1 MNLSGLTRLLAD
13 LPAYRRFLDE
23 ARTGQPDRAPL
34 GVFGAARAFLVA
46 GLAWDLQRPVLYLV
60 ARSEHARQAYDEL
73 RLWLPGD
80 ASATPSA
87 ASGQALSMAGTPMHY
102 FADPDPL
109 PYERVAWSRETR
121 QARLGALTALS
132 QRRAEG
138 GEPLLVVASART
150 LMQKT
155 LPPREL
161 RLALKTLRTGQ
172 MIDLH
177 EQLTRWLG
185 LGYRS
190 DAVVEE
196 VGQLSRRG
204 GIVDIWP
211 PNLPWPVRI
220 ELFGDEID
228 SLRLFD
234 PTTQRTLPDSRGLR
248 EVLVGPASEAM
259 PRYGAA
265 AQDRLDALDKSTL
278 HPPARFELDEQ
289 RRQLLEGAGFRGQ
302 EWYIPYLYSQPASLL
317 DYLPG
322 DALVVVD
329 DGADVMVLGMELEA
343 QASQTQRDLIT
354 GGDLPANP
362 LPPHFTWPE
371 IKEALLARGPLLLG
385 YGDLEGR
392 TAPASSA
399 LARHFTP
406 GPRFGGQVKQI
417 VAEVEK
423 QHAQGQRV
431 VMVTRQ
437 AQRLGDIFMEE
448 TARPL
453 SVEDSVVDPPAPR
466 ALHLVKGVLNE
477 GWVLRGLEAR
487 NDYSSEK
494 SHFSAPDT
502 ALLLYS
508 DAELFGWSKPSQ
520 RRVQRP
526 RAMAPEAF
534 FADVSPGDYVV
545 HMEHG
550 IGQFAGLVTLDQD
563 GGSKREYLQID
574 YAMGDRLFVPVHQ
587 ADRLSRYVG
596 AGEHIAPILHRLG
609 SADWDRVKKQT
620 KKAVDDIAGDLLQ
633 LYAAREAAEGHAF
646 APDGAWQ
653 VDLEAAFPYEETTDQ
668 LVVIEAVKHDMES
681 SRPMDRLICG
691 DVGYGKTEVALRA
704 AFKAVM
710 DGKQVAIL
718 APTTVLVQ
726 QHHQTFSRRLAAFP
740 VTVEMLS
747 RFRTPAQQ
755 AHVIDGLAA
764 GKVDIVIGTHRLL
777 SRDVSFKDLGL
788 LIVDEE
794 QRFGVTHKERIKQ
807 MRHTVDVLTLTAT
820 PIPRTLHM
828 SMAGVRDLSTIETP
842 PEERLPIQTTISEY
856 DETLI
861 RQAIL
866 REIDRGGQVFF
877 VHNRVQGITQIAR
890 RLEKLVPEATY
901 GIGHGQMP
909 ERELERVMLAFSEGE
924 FNVLVCTTIIESGLD
939 IPNANTIIINRAD
952 KFGLA
957 QLYQLR
963 GRVGRAA
970 VRAYAYLLYDRHQA
984 LTTVARERL
993 TALQEASELG
1003 AGFRIAMRDL
1013 EIRGAG
1019 ELLGRQQHGHI
1030 AAVGF
1035 DLYCRLL
1042 AKSVEEMRRG
1052 VAGGKLQVA
1061 GERLQVVA
1069 QHPGERSSE
1078 RAGSRLRQEEDDDAE
1093 GASGIQR
1100 SAFGVQRSETVSY
1113 EDPLAPAV
1121 TLDLPLRALIPEEYV
1136 AERALRLRLYRRIAG
1151 VTDTAA
1157 IDALAEELVDRFGPM
1172 PQEVQNLLYQ
1182 VRIKLLALA
1191 AGVSSIGRDSDQ
1203 LVLRSDDLETVDRT
1217 RLQARIGDVA
1227 RVARRAVWLPI
1238 TDAWPEALER
1248 TLRAMRAAHM

>member
-1 MNLSGLTRLLAD
+1 LNLSGLTQLLAD
-13 LPAYRRFLDE
+13 LPAYRQLLEETR
-23 ARTGQPDRAPL
+23 AGQLDRAPL
-34 GVFGAARAFLVA
+34 ALHGAARAFVVA
-46 GLAWDLQRPVLYLV
+46 GMIPALARPTLYLV
-60 ARSEHARQAYDEL
+60 ARSEHARQAMEEL
-73 RLWLPGD
+73 RVWLAPTGGA
-80 ASATPSA
+80 ASA
-87 ASGQALSMAGTPMHY
+87 ALSMTGTGAVPLHY
-102 FADPDPL
+102 LADPDAL

-121 QARLGALTALS
+121 QARLGSLTALA
-132 QRRAEG
+132 QRSAAG
-138 GEPLLVVASART
+138 SGPLLLVASARS

-155 LPPREL
+155 TPPREL

-172 MIDLH
+172 MIDLA
-177 EQLTRWLG
+177 ETLTRWLG

-211 PNLPWPVRI
+211 PNLAWPVRI

-228 SLRLFD
+228 SLRHFD
-234 PTTQRTLPDSRGLR
+234 PTTQRTLPEARSLA
-248 EVLVGPASEAM
+248 EVLIGPASEAM
-259 PRYGAA
+259 PRYGAGS
-265 AQDRLDALDKSTL
+265 QERLDGLDRSTL
-278 HPPARFELDEQ
+278 HPPARHELDEQ
-289 RRQLLEGAGFRGQ
+289 RRQLLEGTGFRGQ

-317 DYLPG
+317 DYLPP

-329 DGADVMVLGMELEA
+329 DGAELTMLATELEA
-343 QASQTQRDLIT
+343 QASQTQRDLT
-354 GGDLPANP
+354 LGGDLPANP
-362 LPPHFTWPE
+362 LPPHFTWAE
-371 IKEALLARGPLLLG
+371 IKERLLARGPLLLG

-392 TAPASSA
+392 IAPAGSP
-399 LARHFTP
+399 LARHFAP

-423 QHAQGQRV
+423 QHQQGQRV
-431 VMVTRQ
+431 AMVTRQ
-437 AQRLGDIFMEE
+437 ATRLGDLFQEE
-448 TARPL
+448 VGRPL
-453 SVEDSVVDPPAPR
+453 VVEEGLLAAPEPR
-466 ALHLVKGVLNE
+466 AVHLVKGVLNE
-477 GWVLRGLEAR
+477 GWILRGLE
-487 NDYSSEK
+487 SSRPVE
-494 SHFSAPDT
+494 SRT
-502 ALLLYS
+502 ASPSEDWQSSRPSSLLLYS

-550 IGQFAGLVTLDQD
+550 IGQFVGLVTLDQET
-563 GGSKREYLQID
+563 GGGREYLQID
-574 YAMGDRLFVPVHQ
+574 YAMGDRLYVPVHQ

-596 AGEHIAPILHRLG
+596 AGEHAAPILHRLG
-609 SADWDRVKKQT
+609 AADWERVKKQT

-633 LYAAREAAEGHAF
+633 LYAAREAAEGHAYS
-646 APDGAWQ
+646 ADGAWQ
-653 VDLEAAFPYEETTDQ
+653 LEMEAAFPYEETHDQ
-668 LVVIEAVKHDMES
+668 LVAIEAVKHDMES

-691 DVGYGKTEVALRA
+691 DVGYGKTEVALRS

-710 DGKQVAIL
+710 DGKQVAVL
-718 APTTVLVQ
+718 TPTTVLAQ
-726 QHHQTFSRRLAAFP
+726 QHFQTFSRRLAAFP
-740 VTVEMLS
+740 VSVEMLS

-755 AHVIDGLAA
+755 AQVIDGLNKGA
-764 GKVDIVIGTHRLL
+764 VDIVIGTHRLL
-777 SRDVSFKDLGL
+777 SKDVGFKELGM

-807 MRHTVDVLTLTAT
+807 MRQTVDVLTLTAT

-828 SMAGVRDLSTIETP
+828 SMTGVRDLSTIETP
-842 PEERLPIQTTISEY
+842 PEERLPIQTTIGEY

-877 VHNRVQGITQIAR
+877 VHNRVQGISRIAR
-890 RLEKLVPEATY
+890 RLERLIPEATY

-909 ERELERVMLAFSEGE
+909 ERELERVMLAFAEGQ

-1019 ELLGRQQHGHI
+1019 ELLGRKQSGHI

-1042 AKSVEEMRRG
+1042 AQSVEEMKK
-1052 VAGGKLQVA
+1052 GGKRGLGVLREDWGLGGGDWGLGDGESDREA
-1061 GERLQVVA
+1061 GAAVG
-1069 QHPGERSSE
+1069 P
-1078 RAGSRLRQEEDDDAE
+1078 
-1093 GASGIQR
+1093 QR
-1100 SAFGVQRSETVSY
+1100 SAVSGQRSDSVGY
-1113 EDPLAPAV
+1113 DDPLAPAV

-1151 VTDTAA
+1151 VVDTAA
-1157 IDALAEELVDRFGPM
+1157 IEALAEELVDRFGPLPM
-1172 PQEVQNLLYQ
+1172 EVQNLLYQ
-1182 VRIKLLALA
+1182 VRIKVLALA

-1203 LVLRSDDLETVDRT
+1203 LVLRSDDLEQVDRQ
-1217 RLQARIGDVA
+1217 RLQARLGADA
-1227 RVARRAVWLPI
+1227 RVARRAVWLPLAAGW
-1238 TDAWPEALER
+1238 TEALER
-1248 TLRAMRAAHM
+1248 TLRAMHAAHL

>member
-1 MNLSGLTRLLAD
+1 MNLSGLTHLLAD
-13 LPAYRRFLDE
+13 LPAYRRFLDDV
-23 ARTGQPDRAPL
+23 RSGQPDRAPL
-34 GVFGAARAFLVA
+34 ALYGAARAFVVA
-46 GLAWDLQRPVLYLV
+46 DLIAALNRPALYVV
-60 ARSEHARQAYDEL
+60 ARSEHARQVYDEL
-73 RLWLPGD
+73 QVWLPP
-80 ASATPSA
+80 A
-87 ASGQALSMAGTPMHY
+87 GQTGALPLFL
-102 FADPDPL
+102 FADPDSL

-121 QARLGALTALS
+121 QARLGVLTALM
-132 QRRAEG
+132 QRSATG
-138 GEPLLVVASART
+138 GGAPLVVASARS

-177 EQLTRWLG
+177 DTLTRWLG

-228 SLRLFD
+228 SLRHFD
-234 PTTQRTLPDSRGLR
+234 PATQRTLPEARNLA

-265 AQDRLDALDKSTL
+265 AQERLDALDKAPL
-278 HPPARFELDEQ
+278 HPPARHELDEQ
-289 RRQLLEGAGFRGQ
+289 RRQLLEGTGFRGQ

-317 DYLPG
+317 DYLPS
-322 DALVVVD
+322 DALVLVD
-329 DGADVMVLGMELEA
+329 DGADLMVLATELEA
-343 QASQTQRDLIT
+343 QAGQTQRDLVT

-362 LPPHFTWPE
+362 LPPHFTWQQL
-371 IKEALLARGPLLLG
+371 KEPLLARSPLLLG

-392 TAPASSA
+392 NAPAGSP
-399 LARHFTP
+399 LARHFVP

-417 VAEVEK
+417 VVEIEK
-423 QHAQGQRV
+423 QQQQGQRV

-437 AQRLGDIFMEE
+437 AQRLGDIFQEE
-448 TARPL
+448 AGRPL
-453 SVEDSVVDPPAPR
+453 AVEAGIPAAPAPH
-466 ALHLVKGVLNE
+466 AVHLVKGVLNE
-477 GWVLRGLEAR
+477 GWVLRGLER
-487 NDYSSEK
+487 RTEGPSSSEDRQ
-494 SHFSAPDT
+494 SF
-502 ALLLYS
+502 LVLYS
-508 DAELFGWSKPSQ
+508 DAELFGWTKPSQ

-550 IGQFAGLVTLDQD
+550 IGQFNGLVTLDGEA
-563 GGSKREYLQID
+563 GGGREYLQID

-596 AGEHIAPILHRLG
+596 AGEQMAPILHRLG
-609 SADWDRVKKQT
+609 TADWERVKKQT
-620 KKAVDDIAGDLLQ
+620 QKAVDDIAGDLLQ

-646 APDGAWQ
+646 SADGAWQ
-653 VDLEAAFPYEETTDQ
+653 MEMEAAFPYEETPDQ
-668 LVVIEAVKHDMES
+668 LVVIDAVKHDMES

-691 DVGYGKTEVALRA
+691 DVGYGKTEVALRS

-710 DGKQVAIL
+710 DGKQVAVL
-718 APTTVLVQ
+718 APTTVLAQ
-726 QHHQTFSRRLAAFP
+726 QHFQTFSRRLAAFP
-740 VTVEMLS
+740 VSVEMLS

-755 AHVIDGLAA
+755 SHVIDGLNKGA
-764 GKVDIVIGTHRLL
+764 VDIVIGTHRLL
-777 SRDVSFKDLGL
+777 SKDVSFKDLGL
-788 LIVDEE
+788 LVVDEE

-807 MRHTVDVLTLTAT
+807 MRQTVDVLTLTAT

-828 SMAGVRDLSTIETP
+828 SMTGVRDLSTIETP
-842 PEERLPIQTTISEY
+842 PEERLPIQTTIGEF

-877 VHNRVQGITQIAR
+877 VHNRVRGITQIAR
-890 RLEKLVPEATY
+890 RLEKLAPEATF
-901 GIGHGQMP
+901 GIAHGQMP
-909 ERELERVMLAFSEGE
+909 ERELERMMLAFAEGQ

-970 VRAYAYLLYDRHQA
+970 VRAYAYLLYERNQA
-984 LTTVARERL
+984 LTPIARERL

-1019 ELLGRQQHGHI
+1019 ELLGRKQSGHI

-1042 AKSVEEMRRG
+1042 AKSVEEMKKE
-1052 VAGGKLQVA
+1052 GGRNGKSGKEGTL
-1061 GERLQVVA
+1061 GEREAGIDA
-1069 QHPGERSSE
+1069 QESGGDDEDASAVHRSSFI
-1078 RAGSRLRQEEDDDAE
+1078 AH
-1093 GASGIQR
+1093 R
-1100 SAFGVQRSETVSY
+1100 SDSVSY

-1121 TLDLPLRALIPEEYV
+1121 TLDLPMRAMIPEEYV
-1136 AERALRLRLYRRIAG
+1136 AQQALRLRLYRRIAG

-1157 IDALAEELVDRFGPM
+1157 VDALAEELVDRFGPL
-1172 PQEVQNLLYQ
+1172 PEEVQNLLYQ
-1182 VRIKLLALA
+1182 VRIKVLALA
-1191 AGVSSIGRDSDQ
+1191 AGVTAIGRDSGQ
-1203 LVLRSDDLETVDRT
+1203 LVLKSDDLEHVDRQ
-1217 RLQARIGDVA
+1217 RLQARIGDAA

-1238 TDAWPEALER
+1238 ADGWPEALER
-1248 TLRAMRAAHM
+1248 TLRAMRAAHL

>member
-1 MNLSGLTRLLAD
+1 VNLSGLTHLLAD
-13 LPAYRRFLDE
+13 LPAYRRLLDE
-23 ARTGQPDRAPL
+23 ARAGQPDRAPL
-34 GVFGAARAFLVA
+34 ALYGAARAFVVA
-46 GLAWDLQRPVLYLV
+46 GLTQALARPVLYIV
-60 ARSEHARQAYDEL
+60 ARSEHARQAYGEL
-73 RLWLPGD
+73 QLWLPPHD
-80 ASATPSA
+80 RTTIP
-87 ASGQALSMAGTPMHY
+87 LHY

-121 QARLGALTALS
+121 QARLGALTGLV
-132 QRRAEG
+132 QRNAG
-138 GEPLLVVASART
+138 GGPLLVVASARA
-150 LMQKT
+150 LLQKT

-172 MIDLH
+172 LIDLH

-211 PNLPWPVRI
+211 PNRAWPVRI

-234 PTTQRTLPDSRGLR
+234 PTTQRTLPDARSVH

-265 AQDRLDALDKSTL
+265 AQERLEALDKSTL
-278 HPPARFELDEQ
+278 HPPARHELDEQ
-289 RRQLLEGAGFRGQ
+289 RRQLMEGTGFRGQ

-317 DYLPG
+317 DYLPA
-322 DALVVVD
+322 DAMVIVD
-329 DGADVMVLGMELEA
+329 DGADLMVLGTELEA
-343 QASQTQRDLIT
+343 QAGQTQRDLIT

-362 LPPHFTWPE
+362 LPPHFSWQQLQEP
-371 IKEALLARGPLLLG
+371 LHGRGPLLLG

-392 TAPASSA
+392 TAPAGSP
-399 LARHFTP
+399 LARHFMP

-423 QHAQGQRV
+423 QHEQGQRV

-437 AQRLGDIFMEE
+437 APRLADLFQEE
-448 TARPL
+448 AGRPL
-453 SVEDSVVDPPAPR
+453 TVQDGVVAVPAPR
-466 ALHLVKGVLNE
+466 AVQLVKGVLNE
-477 GWVLRGLEAR
+477 GWVLRGLEGRTASPSDDWQS
-487 NDYSSEK
+487 NG
-494 SHFSAPDT
+494 DT
-502 ALLLYS
+502 SLLLYS

-550 IGQFAGLVTLDQD
+550 IGQFAGLVTLEQE
-563 GGSKREYLQID
+563 GGGGREYLRID

-596 AGEHIAPILHRLG
+596 AGEHVAPILHRLG
-609 SADWDRVKKQT
+609 TADWERVKKQT
-620 KKAVDDIAGDLLQ
+620 QKAVDDIAGDLLE
-633 LYAAREAAEGHAF
+633 LYAAREAAQGHAF
-646 APDGAWQ
+646 SPDGVWQ
-653 VDLEAAFPYEETTDQ
+653 VELEAAFPYEETSDQ
-668 LVVIEAVKHDMES
+668 LVAIEAVKYDMES
-681 SRPMDRLICG
+681 GRPMDRLICG
-691 DVGYGKTEVALRA
+691 DVGYGKTEVALRS

-710 DGKQVAIL
+710 DGKQVAVL
-718 APTTVLVQ
+718 VPTTVLAQ
-726 QHHQTFSRRLAAFP
+726 QHYQTFSRRLAAFP
-740 VTVEMLS
+740 VSVEMLS

-755 AHVIDGLAA
+755 NHVIQGLTN
-764 GKVDIVIGTHRLL
+764 GSVDVVIGTHRLL
-777 SRDVSFKDLGL
+777 SKDVLFKDLGL

-807 MRHTVDVLTLTAT
+807 MRQTVDVLTLTAT

-828 SMAGVRDLSTIETP
+828 SMTGVRDLSTIETP
-842 PEERLPIQTTISEY
+842 PEERLPIQTTIGEY

-877 VHNRVQGITQIAR
+877 VHNRVRGITQIAN
-890 RLEKLVPEATY
+890 RLQKLVPEATY

-909 ERELERVMLAFSEGE
+909 ERELERVMLSFAEGE

-963 GRVGRAA
+963 GRVGRGA
-970 VRAYAYLLYDRHQA
+970 VRAYAYLLYERNQT
-984 LTTVARERL
+984 LTPISRERL
-993 TALQEASELG
+993 LALQEASELG

-1019 ELLGRQQHGHI
+1019 ELLGRKQHGHI

-1042 AKSVEEMRRG
+1042 AKSVEELKKEG
-1052 VAGGKLQVA
+1052 AGEKLQVA
-1061 GERLQVVA
+1061 GGNGQV
-1069 QHPGERSSE
+1069 R
-1078 RAGSRLRQEEDDDAE
+1078 DDADGE
-1093 GASGIQR
+1093 TS
-1100 SAFGVQRSETVSY
+1100 GVQRSSFSVHRSEPVRY
-1113 EDPLAPAV
+1113 DDPLAPAV

-1136 AERALRLRLYRRIAG
+1136 AQQALRLRLYRRIAG

-1157 IDALAEELVDRFGPM
+1157 IDALAEELVDRFGPL
-1172 PQEVQNLLYQ
+1172 PVEVQNLLYQ
-1182 VRIKLLALA
+1182 VRIKVLALA
-1191 AGVSSIGRDSDQ
+1191 AGVTSIGRDSEQ
-1203 LVLRSDDLETVDRT
+1203 LVLRSDDLEAVDRQ
-1217 RLQARIGDVA
+1217 RLQARIGDAA
-1227 RVARRAVWLPI
+1227 RVARRAVWIPI
-1238 TDAWPEALER
+1238 SDAWPEALER

>member
-1 MNLSGLTRLLAD
+1 MNLSGLTHLLAD
-13 LPAYRRFLDE
+13 LPAYRRLLDDVW
-23 ARTGQPDRAPL
+23 TGQPDRAPL
-34 GVFGAARAFLVA
+34 TLYGPARAFIVASLVQA
-46 GLAWDLQRPVLYLV
+46 LERPVLYVV
-60 ARSEHARQAYDEL
+60 ARSEHARQAHDEL
-73 RLWLPGD
+73 QIWLP
-80 ASATPSA
+80 P
-87 ASGQALSMAGTPMHY
+87 AGKDGRSLPLYH
-102 FADPDPL
+102 FADPDAL

-121 QARLGALTALS
+121 QARLGALTALA
-132 QRRAEG
+132 QRSTASG
-138 GEPLLVVASART
+138 GPLLVVTSARS

-155 LPPREL
+155 LPAREL
-161 RLALKTLRTGQ
+161 RLALKTLRVGQ

-177 EQLTRWLG
+177 ETLSRWLG

-211 PNLPWPVRI
+211 PNLAWPVRI

-228 SLRLFD
+228 SLRHFD
-234 PTTQRTLPDSRGLR
+234 PATQRTLPEARSLA

-259 PRYGAA
+259 PRYGAS
-265 AQDRLDALDKSTL
+265 AQERLDALDKAPL
-278 HPPARFELDEQ
+278 HPPARHELDEQ
-289 RRQLLEGAGFRGQ
+289 RRQLLEGTGFRGQ
-302 EWYIPYLYSQPASLL
+302 EWYIPYLYTQPASLL
-317 DYLPG
+317 DYLPSET
-322 DALVVVD
+322 LVLVD
-329 DGADVMVLGMELEA
+329 DGADLMILATELEA
-343 QASQTQRDLIT
+343 QAAQTQRDLIT

-362 LPPHFTWPE
+362 LPPHFVWQQL
-371 IKEALLARGPLLLG
+371 KEPLLARGPLLLG

-392 TAPASSA
+392 IAPVSSP
-399 LARHFTP
+399 LARHFAP

-423 QHAQGQRV
+423 QHQQGQHV

-437 AQRLGDIFMEE
+437 APRLGDLFQEE
-448 TARPL
+448 AGRPL
-453 SVEDSVVDPPAPR
+453 AVEDGIVDALPPR
-466 ALHLVKGVLNE
+466 AVRLIKGVLNE
-477 GWVLRGLEAR
+477 GWVLRGLETR
-487 NDYSSEK
+487 DGFSSER
-494 SHFSAPDT
+494 SHLSAPDT

-508 DAELFGWSKPSQ
+508 DAELFGWTKPSQ

-550 IGQFAGLVTLDQD
+550 IGQFNGLISMAMED
-563 GGSKREYLQID
+563 GGVREYLQID

-596 AGEHIAPILHRLG
+596 AGEHVAPILHRLG
-609 SADWDRVKKQT
+609 TADWERVKKQT
-620 KKAVDDIAGDLLQ
+620 QKAVDDIAEDLLE

-653 VDLEAAFPYEETTDQ
+653 VELEAAFPYEETGDQ
-668 LVVIEAVKHDMES
+668 LVAIEAVKYDMES

-691 DVGYGKTEVALRA
+691 DVGYGKTEVALRS

-710 DGKQVAIL
+710 DGKQVAVL
-718 APTTVLVQ
+718 VPTTVLAQ
-726 QHHQTFSRRLAAFP
+726 QHFQTFSRRLGAFP
-740 VTVEMLS
+740 ANVETLS

-755 AHVIDGLAA
+755 AQVLKGLNDGS
-764 GKVDIVIGTHRLL
+764 VDIVIGTHRLL
-777 SRDVSFKDLGL
+777 SKDVGFKDLGL

-807 MRHTVDVLTLTAT
+807 MRQTVDVLTLTAT

-828 SMAGVRDLSTIETP
+828 SMTGVRDLSTIETP
-842 PEERLPIQTTISEY
+842 PEERLPIQTTIGEY

-877 VHNRVQGITQIAR
+877 VHNRVRGISQIAH
-890 RLEKLVPEATY
+890 RLEKLAPEATF

-909 ERELERVMLAFSEGE
+909 ERELERVMLSFAEGE

-963 GRVGRAA
+963 GRVGRGA
-970 VRAYAYLLYDRHQA
+970 VRAYAYLLYDRNQA
-984 LTTVARERL
+984 LTPIARERL

-1019 ELLGRQQHGHI
+1019 ELLGRKQHGHI

-1042 AKSVEEMRRG
+1042 AKSVEELKKEG
-1052 VAGGKLQVA
+1052 VQNGKNGKK
-1061 GERLQVVA
+1061 GERGPWL
-1069 QHPGERSSE
+1069 
-1078 RAGSRLRQEEDDDAE
+1078 AGSEDRGAGSDGEAEE
-1093 GASGIQR
+1093 AS
-1100 SAFGVQRSETVSY
+1100 GVQRSVFSVQRSEVVSY

-1136 AERALRLRLYRRIAG
+1136 AERALRLRLYRRIAA

-1157 IDALAEELVDRFGPM
+1157 IDVLAEELVDRFGPM
-1172 PQEVQNLLYQ
+1172 PVEVENLLYQ
-1182 VRIKLLALA
+1182 VRIKVLALA
-1191 AGVSSIGRDSDQ
+1191 AGVSAIGRDTEQ
-1203 LVLRSDDLETVDRT
+1203 LVLRSDALETVDRQ
-1217 RLQARIGDVA
+1217 RLQARIGDAA
-1227 RVARRAVWLPI
+1227 RVARRAVWIPL

-1248 TLRAMRAAHM
+1248 TLRAMRAAHL

>member
-1 MNLSGLTRLLAD
+1 MLNLSGLTHHLAD

-23 ARTGQPDRAPL
+23 LRSGQPDRAPL
-34 GVFGAARAFLVA
+34 ALYGAARAFVVA
-46 GLAWDLQRPVLYLV
+46 GLIPALNRPALYVV
-60 ARSEHARQAYDEL
+60 ARSEHARQVVDEL
-73 RLWLPGD
+73 QVWLPPDGQ
-80 ASATPSA
+80 PGA
-87 ASGQALSMAGTPMHY
+87 APLLY
-102 FADPDPL
+102 FADPDSL

-121 QARLGALTALS
+121 QARLGVLTALT
-132 QRRAEG
+132 QRSATG
-138 GEPLLVVASART
+138 SGSPLVVASARS

-161 RLALKTLRTGQ
+161 RLALKTLRIGQ
-172 MIDLH
+172 MIDLQ
-177 EQLTRWLG
+177 ETLTRWLG

-228 SLRLFD
+228 SLRHFD
-234 PTTQRTLPDSRGLR
+234 PATQRTLPEARNLA

-265 AQDRLDALDKSTL
+265 AQERLDALDKAPL
-278 HPPARFELDEQ
+278 HPPARYELDEQ
-289 RRQLLEGAGFRGQ
+289 RRQLLEGTGFRGQ

-317 DYLPG
+317 DYLPS
-322 DALVVVD
+322 DALVLVD
-329 DGADVMVLGMELEA
+329 DGADLMVLATELEA
-343 QASQTQRDLIT
+343 QAGQTQRDLVT

-362 LPPHFTWPE
+362 LPPHFTWQQL
-371 IKEALLARGPLLLG
+371 KEPLQARGPLLLG

-392 TAPASSA
+392 SAPAGSP
-399 LARHFTP
+399 LARHFVP

-423 QHAQGQRV
+423 QQQQGQRV

-437 AQRLGDIFMEE
+437 AQRLGDIFQEE
-448 TARPL
+448 AGRPL
-453 SVEDSVVDPPAPR
+453 AVEAGIPAAPAPH
-466 ALHLVKGVLNE
+466 AVHLVKGVLNE
-477 GWVLRGLEAR
+477 GWVLRGLEERTASPSE
-487 NDYSSEK
+487 DQQSS
-494 SHFSAPDT
+494 
-502 ALLLYS
+502 LLLYS
-508 DAELFGWSKPSQ
+508 DAELFGWTKPSQ

-550 IGQFAGLVTLDQD
+550 IGQFNGLVKLDGEA
-563 GGSKREYLQID
+563 GGGREYLQID

-596 AGEHIAPILHRLG
+596 AGEQMAPILHRLG
-609 SADWDRVKKQT
+609 TADWERVKKQT
-620 KKAVDDIAGDLLQ
+620 QKAVDDIAGDLLQ

-646 APDGAWQ
+646 SADGAWQ
-653 VDLEAAFPYEETTDQ
+653 MEMEAAFPYEETPDQ

-691 DVGYGKTEVALRA
+691 DVGYGKTEVALRS

-710 DGKQVAIL
+710 DGKQVAVL
-718 APTTVLVQ
+718 APTTVLAQ
-726 QHHQTFSRRLAAFP
+726 QHFQTFSRRLAAFP
-740 VTVEMLS
+740 VSVEMLS

-755 AHVIDGLAA
+755 SHVIDGLNKGA
-764 GKVDIVIGTHRLL
+764 VDIVIGTHRLL
-777 SRDVSFKDLGL
+777 SKDVGFKDLGL
-788 LIVDEE
+788 LVVDEE

-807 MRHTVDVLTLTAT
+807 MRRTVDVLTLTAT

-828 SMAGVRDLSTIETP
+828 SMTGVRDLSTIETP
-842 PEERLPIQTTISEY
+842 PEERLPIQTTIGEF

-877 VHNRVQGITQIAR
+877 VHNRVRGITQIAR
-890 RLEKLVPEATY
+890 RLEKLAPEATY
-901 GIGHGQMP
+901 GVAHGQMP
-909 ERELERVMLAFSEGE
+909 ERELERVMLAFAEGQ

-970 VRAYAYLLYDRHQA
+970 VRAYAYLLYERNQA
-984 LTTVARERL
+984 LTPIARERL

-1019 ELLGRQQHGHI
+1019 ELLGRKQSGHI

-1042 AKSVEEMRRG
+1042 AKSVEEMKKGGAGGTLSQRQ
-1052 VAGGKLQVA
+1052 VAGGNGQV
-1061 GERLQVVA
+1061 R
-1069 QHPGERSSE
+1069 
-1078 RAGSRLRQEEDDDAE
+1078 DDADGE
-1093 GASGIQR
+1093 AS
-1100 SAFGVQRSETVSY
+1100 GVQRSACSVQRSESVSY
-1113 EDPLAPAV
+1113 DDPLAPAV

-1136 AERALRLRLYRRIAG
+1136 AQQSLRLRLYRRIAG

-1157 IDALAEELVDRFGPM
+1157 VDALAEELVDRFGPL
-1172 PQEVQNLLYQ
+1172 PEEVQNLLYQ
-1182 VRIKLLALA
+1182 VRIKVLALA
-1191 AGVSSIGRDSDQ
+1191 AGVSAIGRDSGQ
-1203 LVLRSDDLETVDRT
+1203 LVLKSDDLEHVDRQ
-1217 RLQARIGDVA
+1217 RLQARIGDAA

-1238 TDAWPEALER
+1238 ADGWPEALER
-1248 TLRAMRAAHM
+1248 TLRAMRTAQM

>member
-1 MNLSGLTRLLAD
+1 MNLSGLTHLLAD
-13 LPAYRRFLDE
+13 LPAWRRFLDE
-23 ARTGQPDRAPL
+23 ARAGQLDRAPL
-34 GVFGAARAFLVA
+34 ALVGSARAFVVA
-46 GLAWDLQRPVLYLV
+46 SLTQAVGRPVLYLV
-60 ARSEHARQAYDEL
+60 ARSEHARQISEEL
-73 RLWLPGD
+73 RLWLPP
-80 ASATPSA
+80 AAVLSTPA
-87 ASGQALSMAGTPMHY
+87 ASLDRSRSPELAQVPVY
-102 FADPDPL
+102 PFVDPDSL
-109 PYERVAWSRETR
+109 PYERVPWSRETR
-121 QARLGALTALS
+121 QARLGTLTALAQLS
-132 QRRAEG
+132 AG
-138 GEPLLVVASART
+138 SGPLLAVASARS

-161 RLALKTLRTGQ
+161 RLALKTLRVGQ

-177 EQLTRWLG
+177 QQLLRWLG
-185 LGYRS
+185 LGFRS

-204 GIVDIWP
+204 GIVDLWP

-228 SLRLFD
+228 SLRHFD
-234 PTTQRTLPDSRGLR
+234 PATQRTLPDSRGLR

-265 AQDRLDALDKSTL
+265 SQEQLDALDRSSL

-289 RRQLLEGAGFRGQ
+289 RRQLLEGTGFRGQ

-317 DYLPG
+317 DYLPA
-322 DALVVVD
+322 DALVLVD
-329 DGADVMVLGMELEA
+329 DGAELMVLATELEA
-343 QASQTQRDLIT
+343 QAGQTRRDLIT
-354 GGDLPANP
+354 GGDLPTNP
-362 LPPHFTWPE
+362 LPPHFTWQE
-371 IKEALLARGPLLLG
+371 LKEPLLARGPLLLG

-392 TAPASSA
+392 SAPAGSP
-399 LARHFTP
+399 LARHFVP

-423 QHAQGQRV
+423 QHQQGQRV
-431 VMVTRQ
+431 AMVSRQ
-437 AQRLGDIFMEE
+437 AQRLSDLFQEE
-448 TARPL
+448 AGRPL
-453 SVEDSVVDPPAPR
+453 TVEESLVGAPAPR
-466 ALHLVKGVLNE
+466 AVHLVKGVLNE
-477 GWVLRGLEAR
+477 GWVLRGLEGAAG
-487 NDYSSEK
+487 SPSER
-494 SHFSAPDT
+494 SQPSAPDT
-502 ALLLYS
+502 SLLLYS
-508 DAELFGWSKPSQ
+508 DAELFGWTKPSQ

-550 IGQFAGLVTLDQD
+550 IGQFAGLVTIEQE
-563 GGSKREYLQID
+563 GGGPREYLQID

-596 AGEHIAPILHRLG
+596 AGEQMAPILHRLG
-609 SADWDRVKKQT
+609 AADWERVKKQT

-646 APDGAWQ
+646 SADGAWQ
-653 VDLEAAFPYEETTDQ
+653 IEMEAAFPYEETADQ
-668 LVVIEAVKHDMES
+668 LVAIEAVKHDMES
-681 SRPMDRLICG
+681 SQPMDRLICG
-691 DVGYGKTEVALRA
+691 DVGYGKTEVALRS

-710 DGKQVAIL
+710 DGKQVAVL
-718 APTTVLVQ
+718 APTTVLAQ
-726 QHHQTFSRRLAAFP
+726 QHFQTFSRRLAAFP
-740 VTVEMLS
+740 VAVEMLS
-747 RFRTPAQQ
+747 RFRTAAQQ
-755 AHVIDGLAA
+755 TQVIDRLAK
-764 GKVDIVIGTHRLL
+764 GSVDIVIGTHRLL
-777 SRDVSFKDLGL
+777 SKDVVFKDLGL
-788 LIVDEE
+788 LVVDEE

-807 MRHTVDVLTLTAT
+807 MRQTVDVLTLTAT

-828 SMAGVRDLSTIETP
+828 SMTGVRDLSTIETP
-842 PEERLPIQTTISEY
+842 PEERLPIQTTIGEY

-877 VHNRVQGITQIAR
+877 VHNRVRGITQIAH
-890 RLEKLVPEATY
+890 RLERLIPEATY
-901 GIGHGQMP
+901 GIAHGQMP
-909 ERELERVMLAFSEGE
+909 ERELERVMLAFAEGQ
-924 FNVLVCTTIIESGLD
+924 FNVLVCTTIVESGLD

-970 VRAYAYLLYDRHQA
+970 VRAYAYLLYERNQA
-984 LTTVARERL
+984 LTPIARERL

-1019 ELLGRQQHGHI
+1019 ELLGRKQHGHI

-1042 AKSVEEMRRG
+1042 AKSVEEMKRD
-1052 VAGGKLQVA
+1052 GGSKGA
-1061 GERLQVVA
+1061 GERGSGRG
-1069 QHPGERSSE
+1069 GERERVREGENGDDEQASDVRRSSFT
-1078 RAGSRLRQEEDDDAE
+1078 AH
-1093 GASGIQR
+1093 
-1100 SAFGVQRSETVSY
+1100 RSESVSY

-1136 AERALRLRLYRRIAG
+1136 AERPLRLRLYRRIAG

-1157 IDALAEELVDRFGPM
+1157 LDGMAEELVDRFGPL
-1172 PQEVQNLLYQ
+1172 PVEVQNLFYQ

-1191 AGVSSIGRDSDQ
+1191 AGVTAIGHDSGQ
-1203 LVLRSDDLETVDRT
+1203 LVLKSDALELVDRQ
-1217 RLQARIGDVA
+1217 RLQARIGDDA
-1227 RVARRAVWLPI
+1227 RVARRAIWLSI
-1238 TDAWPEALER
+1238 ADGWPEALER
-1248 TLRAMRAAHM
+1248 TLRVLRAAHL

>member
-1 MNLSGLTRLLAD
+1 MNLSGLTQLLVE
-13 LPAYRRFLDE
+13 LPAWRRFLDE
-23 ARTGQPDRAPL
+23 ARAGQHDRAPL
-34 GVFGAARAFLVA
+34 ALYGAARAFVA
-46 GLAWDLQRPVLYLV
+46 ASLALSLERPMLYLV
-60 ARSEHARQAYDEL
+60 ARSEHARQVCDEL
-73 RLWLPGD
+73 QVWLPSGE
-80 ASATPSA
+80 ASNPAAAAAGQVGSAERTP
-87 ASGQALSMAGTPMHY
+87 LHY
-102 FADPDPL
+102 FADPDSL
-109 PYERVAWSRETR
+109 PYERVPWSRETR
-121 QARLGALTALS
+121 QARLGALTALAQLGAGS
-132 QRRAEG
+132 G
-138 GEPLLVVASART
+138 PLLVVASARS

-161 RLALKTLRTGQ
+161 RLALKTLRVGQ
-172 MIDLH
+172 MVDL
-177 EQLTRWLG
+177 QQQILRWLG

-228 SLRLFD
+228 SLRHFD
-234 PTTQRTLPDSRGLR
+234 PATQRTLPDTRGLR

-265 AQDRLDALDKSTL
+265 SQELLEALDRSSL

-289 RRQLLEGAGFRGQ
+289 RRQLLDGTGFRGQ

-317 DYLPG
+317 DYLPP
-322 DALVVVD
+322 DALVLVD
-329 DGADVMVLGMELEA
+329 DGADLMVLAMELEA
-343 QASQTQRDLIT
+343 QAGQTQRDLIT
-354 GGDLPANP
+354 GGDLPTNP
-362 LPPHFTWPE
+362 LAPHFVWQELKAP
-371 IKEALLARGPLLLG
+371 LLARGPLLLG

-392 TAPASSA
+392 NAPAGSP
-399 LARHFTP
+399 LARHFMP

-423 QHAQGQRV
+423 QHQQGQRV
-431 VMVTRQ
+431 AMITRQ
-437 AQRLGDIFMEE
+437 APRLSEIFQEE
-448 TARPL
+448 ADRPL
-453 SVEDSVVDPPAPR
+453 TVEERIVAAPAPH
-466 ALHLVKGVLNE
+466 AVHLVKGVLNE
-477 GWVLRGLEAR
+477 GWVLRGLADRTDGPERAVDQDR
-487 NDYSSEK
+487 QSSIH
-494 SHFSAPDT
+494 SF
-502 ALLLYS
+502 LLYS
-508 DAELFGWSKPSQ
+508 DAELFGWTKPSQ

-550 IGQFAGLVTLDQD
+550 IGQFVGLVSLDQE
-563 GGSKREYLQID
+563 GGGPREYLQID

-596 AGEHIAPILHRLG
+596 AGEQATPILHRLG
-609 SADWDRVKKQT
+609 AADWERVKKQT

-646 APDGAWQ
+646 STDGAWQ
-653 VDLEAAFPYEETTDQ
+653 LEMEAAFPYEETPDQ
-668 LVVIEAVKHDMES
+668 LVAIEAVKHDMES
-681 SRPMDRLICG
+681 SQPMDRLICG
-691 DVGYGKTEVALRA
+691 DVGYGKTEVALRS

-710 DGKQVAIL
+710 DGKQVAVL
-718 APTTVLVQ
+718 TPTTVLAQ
-726 QHHQTFSRRLAAFP
+726 QHFQTFSRRLAAFP
-740 VTVEMLS
+740 VAVEMLS
-747 RFRTPAQQ
+747 RFRTAAQQ
-755 AHVIDGLAA
+755 TQVVDRLAK
-764 GKVDIVIGTHRLL
+764 GSVDIVIGTHRLL
-777 SRDVSFKDLGL
+777 SKDVVFKDLGL

-807 MRHTVDVLTLTAT
+807 MRQTVDVLTLTAT

-828 SMAGVRDLSTIETP
+828 SMTGVRDLSTIETP
-842 PEERLPIQTTISEY
+842 PEERLPIQTTIGEY

-877 VHNRVQGITQIAR
+877 VHNRVRGISQVAH
-890 RLEKLVPEATY
+890 RLERLIPEATY
-901 GIGHGQMP
+901 GIAHGQMP
-909 ERELERVMLAFSEGE
+909 ERELERVMLAFAEGQ

-970 VRAYAYLLYDRHQA
+970 VRAYAYLLYERHQT
-984 LTTVARERL
+984 LTPIARERL

-1042 AKSVEEMRRG
+1042 AKSVEEMKRGEGRRR
-1052 VAGGKLQVA
+1052 A
-1061 GERLQVVA
+1061 GER
-1069 QHPGERSSE
+1069 GRW
-1078 RAGSRLRQEEDDDAE
+1078 GDAE
-1093 GASGIQR
+1093 MESDGEADERVSTVRR
-1100 SAFGVQRSETVSY
+1100 STSAAARSDAVSY

-1121 TLDLPLRALIPEEYV
+1121 TLDLPLRALLPEEYV

-1157 IDALAEELVDRFGPM
+1157 LAALAEELVDRFGPL
-1172 PQEVQNLLYQ
+1172 PEEVQNLFYQ

-1191 AGVSSIGRDSDQ
+1191 AGVTAIGHDSGQ
-1203 LVLRSDDLETVDRT
+1203 LVLKSDDLEQVDRQ
-1217 RLQARIGDVA
+1217 RLQARIGDDA
-1227 RVARRAVWLPI
+1227 RVARRAIWLPI
-1238 TDAWPEALER
+1238 GEGWPEALER
-1248 TLRAMRAAHM
+1248 TLRALRAAHL

>member
-1 MNLSGLTRLLAD
+1 MVNLSGLTHLLAD

-23 ARTGQPDRAPL
+23 LRSGQPDRAPL
-34 GVFGAARAFLVA
+34 ALYGAARAFVVASLVQA
-46 GLAWDLQRPVLYLV
+46 VQRPALYVV
-60 ARSEHARQAYDEL
+60 ARSEHARQVCDEL
-73 RLWLPGD
+73 QVWLPHDGM
-80 ASATPSA
+80 A
-87 ASGQALSMAGTPMHY
+87 ARADDPTAIPLYY
-102 FADPDPL
+102 FADPDSL

-121 QARLGALTALS
+121 QSRLGALSALA
-132 QRRAEG
+132 QRSSAG
-138 GEPLLVVASART
+138 GPLLIVASARS

-172 MIDLH
+172 MIDL
-177 EQLTRWLG
+177 QGTLTRWMG

-228 SLRLFD
+228 SLRHFD
-234 PTTQRTLPDSRGLR
+234 PATQRTLPDARNLA

-265 AQDRLDALDKSTL
+265 AQERLDALDRAPL
-278 HPPARFELDEQ
+278 HPPARYELDEQ
-289 RRQLLEGAGFRGQ
+289 RRQLLEGTGFRGQ

-317 DYLPG
+317 DYLPS
-322 DALVVVD
+322 DALVLLD
-329 DGADVMVLGMELEA
+329 DGADLMVLATELEA
-343 QASQTQRDLIT
+343 QAGQTQRDLIT

-362 LPPHFTWPE
+362 LPPHFSWLQL
-371 IKEALLARGPLLLG
+371 KEPLLARSPLMLG

-392 TAPASSA
+392 TAPAGSP
-399 LARHFTP
+399 LARHFVP

-423 QHAQGQRV
+423 QHQQSQRV

-437 AQRLGDIFMEE
+437 APRLADIFQEE
-448 TARPL
+448 AGRPL
-453 SVEDSVVDPPAPR
+453 TVEEGIFAAPAPQ
-466 ALHLVKGVLNE
+466 AVHLVKGVLNE
-477 GWVLRGLEAR
+477 GWVLRGLEGRTASPSE
-487 NDYSSEK
+487 DWQSSG
-494 SHFSAPDT
+494 DT
-502 ALLLYS
+502 SLVLYS
-508 DAELFGWSKPSQ
+508 DAELFGWTKPSQ

-550 IGQFAGLVTLDQD
+550 IGQFSGLVSMTMED
-563 GGSKREYLQID
+563 GGVREYLQID

-596 AGEHIAPILHRLG
+596 AGEQMAPILHRLG
-609 SADWDRVKKQT
+609 TADWERVKKQT
-620 KKAVDDIAGDLLQ
+620 QKAVDDIAGDLLH

-646 APDGAWQ
+646 SIDGAWQ
-653 VDLEAAFPYEETTDQ
+653 MEMEAAFPYEETPDQ
-668 LVVIEAVKHDMES
+668 LVAIEAVKHDMES

-691 DVGYGKTEVALRA
+691 DVGYGKTEVALRS

-710 DGKQVAIL
+710 DGKQVAVL
-718 APTTVLVQ
+718 APTTVLAQ
-726 QHHQTFSRRLAAFP
+726 QHFQTFSRRLAAFP
-740 VTVEMLS
+740 VSVEMLS

-755 AHVIDGLAA
+755 AHVIDHLSKGA
-764 GKVDIVIGTHRLL
+764 VDIVIGTHRLL
-777 SRDVSFKDLGL
+777 SKDVSFKDLGL

-807 MRHTVDVLTLTAT
+807 MRQTVDVLTLTAT

-828 SMAGVRDLSTIETP
+828 SMTGVRDLSTIETP
-842 PEERLPIQTTISEY
+842 PEERLPIQTTIGEY
-856 DETLI
+856 EETLI

-877 VHNRVQGITQIAR
+877 VHNRVRGITQIAR
-890 RLEKLVPEATY
+890 RLEKLIPEATY
-901 GIGHGQMP
+901 GIAHGQMP
-909 ERELERVMLAFSEGE
+909 ERELERVMLAFAEGQ

-970 VRAYAYLLYDRHQA
+970 VRAYAYLLYERNQA
-984 LTTVARERL
+984 LTPIARERL

-1019 ELLGRQQHGHI
+1019 ELLGRKQHGHI

-1042 AKSVEEMRRG
+1042 AKSVEEMKKG
-1052 VAGGKLQVA
+1052 AAGEKLQAAGGGGQA
-1061 GERLQVVA
+1061 T
-1069 QHPGERSSE
+1069 
-1078 RAGSRLRQEEDDDAE
+1078 DDAE
-1093 GASGIQR
+1093 DEMSGVQR
-1100 SAFGVQRSETVSY
+1100 PAFGVQRSESVRY

-1121 TLDLPLRALIPEEYV
+1121 TLDLPMRAMIPEEYV
-1136 AERALRLRLYRRIAG
+1136 AEQSLRLRLYRRIAG

-1157 IDALAEELVDRFGPM
+1157 VDALAEEMVDRFGPL
-1172 PQEVQNLLYQ
+1172 PEEVQNLLYQ
-1182 VRIKLLALA
+1182 VRIKVLALA
-1191 AGVSSIGRDSDQ
+1191 AGVTAIGRDSGQ
-1203 LVLRSDDLETVDRT
+1203 LVLKSDDLEHVDRQ
-1217 RLQARIGDVA
+1217 RLQARIGDAA
-1227 RVARRAVWLPI
+1227 RVARRAVWMPI
-1238 TDAWPEALER
+1238 ADGWPEALER
-1248 TLRAMRAAHM
+1248 TLRAMRAAQM

>member
-1 MNLSGLTRLLAD
+1 LNLSGLTQLLAD
-13 LPAYRRFLDE
+13 LPAYRRFVDD
-23 ARTGQPDRAPL
+23 ARAGQPDRAPL
-34 GVFGAARAFLVA
+34 ALYGAARAFVVA
-46 GLAWDLQRPVLYLV
+46 GLLQALERPLLYVV
-60 ARSEHARQAYDEL
+60 ARSEHARQVHDEL
-73 RLWLPGD
+73 QIWLPPTASGD
-80 ASATPSA
+80 ASA
-87 ASGQALSMAGTPMHY
+87 ALSMTAPYTRATVPLYY
-102 FADPDPL
+102 FADPDAL

-121 QARLGALTALS
+121 QARLGALTALA
-132 QRRAEG
+132 QRSAAG
-138 GEPLLVVASART
+138 GGPLLVVASARA
-150 LMQKT
+150 LLQKT

-161 RLALKTLRTGQ
+161 RLALKTLRVGQ
-172 MIDLH
+172 TIDLH
-177 EQLTRWLG
+177 EQLVRWLG

-211 PNLPWPVRI
+211 PNLAWPVRI

-228 SLRLFD
+228 SLRHFD
-234 PTTQRTLPDSRGLR
+234 PATQRTLPEARSLA
-248 EVLVGPASEAM
+248 EALVGPASEAM
-259 PRYGAA
+259 PRYGAS
-265 AQDRLDALDKSTL
+265 AQERLDALDKSPL
-278 HPPARFELDEQ
+278 HPPARHELDEQ

-317 DYLPG
+317 DFLPA

-329 DGADVMVLGMELEA
+329 DGAELMILATELEA
-343 QASQTQRDLIT
+343 QAGQTQRDLIT

-362 LPPHFTWPE
+362 LPPHFTWQQL
-371 IKEALLARGPLLLG
+371 KEPLLARGPLLLG
-385 YGDLEGR
+385 HGDLEGR
-392 TAPASSA
+392 AAPAGSP
-399 LARHFTP
+399 LARHFMP

-423 QHAQGQRV
+423 QHQQGQIA

-437 AQRLGDIFMEE
+437 APRLGEIFQEE
-448 TARPL
+448 AGRPL
-453 SVEDSVVDPPAPR
+453 TVEDGLVDTPPAR
-466 ALHLVKGVLNE
+466 AVRLVKGVLNE
-477 GWVLRGLEAR
+477 GWVLRGLER
-487 NDYSSEK
+487 RTDGPSEDRQ
-494 SHFSAPDT
+494 S

-508 DAELFGWSKPSQ
+508 DAELFGWTKPSQ

-550 IGQFAGLVTLDQD
+550 IGQFQGLVSMGADQD
-563 GGSKREYLQID
+563 GGLREYLQID

-596 AGEHIAPILHRLG
+596 AGEHVAPILHRLG
-609 SADWDRVKKQT
+609 TADWERVKKQT
-620 KKAVDDIAGDLLQ
+620 QKAVDDIAEDLLA

-646 APDGAWQ
+646 SPDGAWQ
-653 VDLEAAFPYEETTDQ
+653 MELEAAFPYEETTDQ
-668 LVVIEAVKHDMES
+668 LVAIEAVKHDMES

-691 DVGYGKTEVALRA
+691 DVGYGKTEVALRS

-710 DGKQVAIL
+710 DGKQVAVL
-718 APTTVLVQ
+718 VPTTVLAQ
-726 QHHQTFSRRLAAFP
+726 QHFQTFSRRLGAFP
-740 VTVEMLS
+740 ANVETLS

-755 AHVIDGLAA
+755 AHVLKGLIDGS
-764 GKVDIVIGTHRLL
+764 VDIVIGTHRLL
-777 SRDVSFKDLGL
+777 SNDVLFKDLGL

-807 MRHTVDVLTLTAT
+807 MRQMVDVLTLTAT

-828 SMAGVRDLSTIETP
+828 SMTGVRDLSTIETP
-842 PEERLPIQTTISEY
+842 PEERLPIQTTIGEF

-877 VHNRVQGITQIAR
+877 VHNRVQGISQIAR
-890 RLEKLVPEATY
+890 RLEKLAPEATF

-909 ERELERVMLAFSEGE
+909 ERELERVMLAFADGE

-1019 ELLGRQQHGHI
+1019 ELLGRKQSGHI

-1042 AKSVEEMRRG
+1042 AKSVEELKKEG
-1052 VAGGKLQVA
+1052 AGKKLQVAGGKLQHAIDDEDDGVS
-1061 GERLQVVA
+1061 GV
-1069 QHPGERSSE
+1069 HRSSF
-1078 RAGSRLRQEEDDDAE
+1078 ST
-1093 GASGIQR
+1093 
-1100 SAFGVQRSETVSY
+1100 QRSESVRY
-1113 EDPLAPAV
+1113 EDPMAPAV

-1136 AERALRLRLYRRIAG
+1136 AERALRLRLYRRVAA

-1157 IDALAEELVDRFGPM
+1157 IEALAEEMVDRFGPM
-1172 PQEVQNLLYQ
+1172 PVEVENLLYQ
-1182 VRIKLLALA
+1182 VRIKVLALA
-1191 AGVSSIGRDSDQ
+1191 AGVSAIGRDTEQ
-1203 LVLRSDDLETVDRT
+1203 LVLKSDALETVDRQ

-1248 TLRAMRAAHM
+1248 TLRAMRAAQL

>member
-1 MNLSGLTRLLAD
+1 LNLSGLTQLLVE
-13 LPAYRRFLDE
+13 LPAWRRFLDE
-23 ARTGQPDRAPL
+23 ARAGQHDRAPL
-34 GVFGAARAFLVA
+34 ALYGAARAFVA
-46 GLAWDLQRPVLYLV
+46 ASLALSLERPMLYLV
-60 ARSEHARQAYDEL
+60 ARSEHARQVCDEL
-73 RLWLPGD
+73 QVWLPSGE
-80 ASATPSA
+80 ASNPAAAAAGQVGSAERTP
-87 ASGQALSMAGTPMHY
+87 LHY
-102 FADPDPL
+102 FADPDSL
-109 PYERVAWSRETR
+109 PYERVPWSRETR
-121 QARLGALTALS
+121 QARLGALTALAQLGAGS
-132 QRRAEG
+132 G
-138 GEPLLVVASART
+138 PLLVVASARS

-161 RLALKTLRTGQ
+161 RLALKTLRVGQ
-172 MIDLH
+172 MVDL
-177 EQLTRWLG
+177 QQQILRWLG

-228 SLRLFD
+228 SLRHFD
-234 PTTQRTLPDSRGLR
+234 PATQRTLPDTRGLR

-265 AQDRLDALDKSTL
+265 SQELLEALDRSSL

-289 RRQLLEGAGFRGQ
+289 RRQLLDGTGFRGQ

-317 DYLPG
+317 DYLPP
-322 DALVVVD
+322 DALVLVD
-329 DGADVMVLGMELEA
+329 DGADLMVLAMELEA
-343 QASQTQRDLIT
+343 QAGQTQRDLIT
-354 GGDLPANP
+354 GGDLPTNP
-362 LPPHFTWPE
+362 LAPHFVWQELKAP
-371 IKEALLARGPLLLG
+371 LLARGPLLLG

-392 TAPASSA
+392 NAPAGSP
-399 LARHFTP
+399 LARHFVP

-423 QHAQGQRV
+423 QLQQGQRV
-431 VMVTRQ
+431 AMITRQ
-437 AQRLGDIFMEE
+437 APRLSEIFQEE
-448 TARPL
+448 ADRPL
-453 SVEDSVVDPPAPR
+453 TVEESILAVPAPH
-466 ALHLVKGVLNE
+466 AVHLVKGVLNE
-477 GWVLRGLEAR
+477 GWVLRGLADRTDGPERAVDEDR
-487 NDYSSEK
+487 QSSFH
-494 SHFSAPDT
+494 SF
-502 ALLLYS
+502 LLYS
-508 DAELFGWSKPSQ
+508 DAELFGWTKPSQ

-550 IGQFAGLVTLDQD
+550 IGQFAGLVSLDQE
-563 GGSKREYLQID
+563 GGGPREYLQID

-596 AGEHIAPILHRLG
+596 AGEQATPILHRLG
-609 SADWDRVKKQT
+609 AADWERVKKQT

-646 APDGAWQ
+646 SADGAWQ
-653 VDLEAAFPYEETTDQ
+653 LEMEAAFPYEETPDQ
-668 LVVIEAVKHDMES
+668 LVAIEAVKHDMES
-681 SRPMDRLICG
+681 SQPMDRLICG
-691 DVGYGKTEVALRA
+691 DVGYGKTEVALRS

-710 DGKQVAIL
+710 DGKQVAVL
-718 APTTVLVQ
+718 TPTTVLAQ
-726 QHHQTFSRRLAAFP
+726 QHFQTFSRRLAAFP

-747 RFRTPAQQ
+747 RFRTAAQQ
-755 AHVIDGLAA
+755 TQVVDRLAK
-764 GKVDIVIGTHRLL
+764 GGVDIVIGTHRLL
-777 SRDVSFKDLGL
+777 SKDVVFKDLGL
-788 LIVDEE
+788 LVVDEE

-807 MRHTVDVLTLTAT
+807 MRQTVDVLTLTAT

-828 SMAGVRDLSTIETP
+828 SMTGVRDLSTIETP
-842 PEERLPIQTTISEY
+842 PEERLPIQTTIGEY

-877 VHNRVQGITQIAR
+877 VHNRVRGISQVAH
-890 RLEKLVPEATY
+890 RLERLIPEATY
-901 GIGHGQMP
+901 GIAHGQMP
-909 ERELERVMLAFSEGE
+909 ERELERVMLAFAEGQ

-970 VRAYAYLLYDRHQA
+970 VRAYAYLLYERHQT
-984 LTTVARERL
+984 LTPIARERL

-1042 AKSVEEMRRG
+1042 AKSVEEMKRGEGRR
-1052 VAGGKLQVA
+1052 KA
-1061 GERLQVVA
+1061 GER
-1069 QHPGERSSE
+1069 GRW
-1078 RAGSRLRQEEDDDAE
+1078 GDAE
-1093 GASGIQR
+1093 MENDGEADERVSTVRR
-1100 SAFGVQRSETVSY
+1100 STSAAARFDAVSF

-1121 TLDLPLRALIPEEYV
+1121 TLDLPLRALLPEEYV

-1157 IDALAEELVDRFGPM
+1157 LEALAEELVDRFGPL
-1172 PQEVQNLLYQ
+1172 PEEVQNLFYQ

-1191 AGVSSIGRDSDQ
+1191 AGVTAIGHDSGQ
-1203 LVLRSDDLETVDRT
+1203 LVLKSDDLEQVDRQ
-1217 RLQARIGDVA
+1217 RLQARIGDDA
-1227 RVARRAVWLPI
+1227 RVARRAIWLPI
-1238 TDAWPEALER
+1238 GEGWPEALER
-1248 TLRAMRAAHM
+1248 TLRALRAAQL

>member
-1 MNLSGLTRLLAD
+1 MVNLSGLTHLLAD

-23 ARTGQPDRAPL
+23 LRSGQPDRAPL
-34 GVFGAARAFLVA
+34 ALYGAARAFVVASLVQA
-46 GLAWDLQRPVLYLV
+46 VQRPALYVV
-60 ARSEHARQAYDEL
+60 ARSEHARQVCDEL
-73 RLWLPGD
+73 QVWLPHDGM
-80 ASATPSA
+80 A
-87 ASGQALSMAGTPMHY
+87 ARADDPTAIPLYY
-102 FADPDPL
+102 FADPDSL

-121 QARLGALTALS
+121 QSRLGALSALA
-132 QRRAEG
+132 QRSSAG
-138 GEPLLVVASART
+138 GPLLIVASARS

-172 MIDLH
+172 MIDL
-177 EQLTRWLG
+177 QGTLTRWMG

-228 SLRLFD
+228 SLRHFD
-234 PTTQRTLPDSRGLR
+234 PATQRTLPDARNLA

-265 AQDRLDALDKSTL
+265 AQERLDALDRAPL
-278 HPPARFELDEQ
+278 HPPARYELDEQ
-289 RRQLLEGAGFRGQ
+289 RRQLLEGTGFRGQ

-317 DYLPG
+317 DYLPS
-322 DALVVVD
+322 DALVLLD
-329 DGADVMVLGMELEA
+329 DGADLMVLATELEA
-343 QASQTQRDLIT
+343 QAGQTQRDLIT

-362 LPPHFTWPE
+362 LPPHFSWLQL
-371 IKEALLARGPLLLG
+371 KEPLLARSPLMLG

-392 TAPASSA
+392 TAPAGSP
-399 LARHFTP
+399 LARHFVP

-423 QHAQGQRV
+423 QHQQSQRV

-437 AQRLGDIFMEE
+437 APRLADIFQEE
-448 TARPL
+448 AGRPL
-453 SVEDSVVDPPAPR
+453 TVEEGIFAAPAPQ
-466 ALHLVKGVLNE
+466 AVHLVKGVLNE
-477 GWVLRGLEAR
+477 GWVLRGLEGRTASPSE
-487 NDYSSEK
+487 DWQSSG
-494 SHFSAPDT
+494 DT
-502 ALLLYS
+502 SLVLYS
-508 DAELFGWSKPSQ
+508 DAELFGWTKPSQ

-550 IGQFAGLVTLDQD
+550 IGQFSGLVSMTMED
-563 GGSKREYLQID
+563 GGVREYLQID

-596 AGEHIAPILHRLG
+596 AGEQMAPILHRLG
-609 SADWDRVKKQT
+609 TADWERVKKQT
-620 KKAVDDIAGDLLQ
+620 QKAVDDIAGDLLH

-646 APDGAWQ
+646 SVDGAWQ
-653 VDLEAAFPYEETTDQ
+653 MEMEAAFPYEETPDQ
-668 LVVIEAVKHDMES
+668 LVAIEAVKHDMES

-691 DVGYGKTEVALRA
+691 DVGYGKTEVALRS

-710 DGKQVAIL
+710 DGKQVAVL
-718 APTTVLVQ
+718 APTTVLAQ
-726 QHHQTFSRRLAAFP
+726 QHFQTFSRRLAAFP
-740 VTVEMLS
+740 VSVEMLS

-755 AHVIDGLAA
+755 AHVIDHLSKGA
-764 GKVDIVIGTHRLL
+764 VDIVIGTHRLL
-777 SRDVSFKDLGL
+777 SKDVSFKDLGL

-807 MRHTVDVLTLTAT
+807 MRQTVDVLTLTAT

-828 SMAGVRDLSTIETP
+828 SMTGVRDLSTIETP
-842 PEERLPIQTTISEY
+842 PEERLPIQTTIGEY
-856 DETLI
+856 EETLI

-877 VHNRVQGITQIAR
+877 VHNRVRGITQIAR
-890 RLEKLVPEATY
+890 RLEKLIPEATY
-901 GIGHGQMP
+901 GIAHGQMP
-909 ERELERVMLAFSEGE
+909 ERELERVMLAFAEGQ

-970 VRAYAYLLYDRHQA
+970 VRAYAYLLYERNQA
-984 LTTVARERL
+984 LTPIARERL

-1019 ELLGRQQHGHI
+1019 ELLGRKQHGHI

-1042 AKSVEEMRRG
+1042 AKSVEEMKKG
-1052 VAGGKLQVA
+1052 AAGEKLQAAGGGGQA
-1061 GERLQVVA
+1061 T
-1069 QHPGERSSE
+1069 
-1078 RAGSRLRQEEDDDAE
+1078 DDAE
-1093 GASGIQR
+1093 DEMSGVQR
-1100 SAFGVQRSETVSY
+1100 PAFGVQRSESVRY

-1121 TLDLPLRALIPEEYV
+1121 TLDLPMRAMIPEEYV
-1136 AERALRLRLYRRIAG
+1136 AEQSLRLRLYRRIAG

-1157 IDALAEELVDRFGPM
+1157 VDALAEEMVDRFGPL
-1172 PQEVQNLLYQ
+1172 PEEVQNLLYQ
-1182 VRIKLLALA
+1182 VRIKVLALA
-1191 AGVSSIGRDSDQ
+1191 AGVTAIGRDSGQ
-1203 LVLRSDDLETVDRT
+1203 LVLKSDDLEHVDRQ
-1217 RLQARIGDVA
+1217 RLQARIGDAA
-1227 RVARRAVWLPI
+1227 RVARRAVWMPI
-1238 TDAWPEALER
+1238 ADGWPEALER
-1248 TLRAMRAAHM
+1248 TLRAMRAAQM

>member
-1 MNLSGLTRLLAD
+1 MNLSGLTQLLVE
-13 LPAYRRFLDE
+13 LPAWRRFLDE
-23 ARTGQPDRAPL
+23 ARAGQHDRAPL
-34 GVFGAARAFLVA
+34 ALYGAARAFVA
-46 GLAWDLQRPVLYLV
+46 ASLALSLERPMLYLV
-60 ARSEHARQAYDEL
+60 ARSEHARQVCDEL
-73 RLWLPGD
+73 QVWLPSGE
-80 ASATPSA
+80 ASNPAAAAAGQVGSAERTP
-87 ASGQALSMAGTPMHY
+87 LHY
-102 FADPDPL
+102 FADPDSL
-109 PYERVAWSRETR
+109 PYERVPWSRETR
-121 QARLGALTALS
+121 QARLGALTALAQLGAGS
-132 QRRAEG
+132 G
-138 GEPLLVVASART
+138 PLLVVASARS

-161 RLALKTLRTGQ
+161 RLALKTLRVGQ
-172 MIDLH
+172 MVDL
-177 EQLTRWLG
+177 QQQILRWLG

-228 SLRLFD
+228 SLRHFD
-234 PTTQRTLPDSRGLR
+234 PATQRTLPDTRGLR

-265 AQDRLDALDKSTL
+265 SQELLEALDRSSL

-289 RRQLLEGAGFRGQ
+289 RRQLLDGTGFRGQ

-317 DYLPG
+317 DYLPP
-322 DALVVVD
+322 DALVLVD
-329 DGADVMVLGMELEA
+329 DGADLMVLAMELEA
-343 QASQTQRDLIT
+343 QAGQTQRDLIT
-354 GGDLPANP
+354 GGDLPTNP
-362 LPPHFTWPE
+362 LAPHFVWQELKAP
-371 IKEALLARGPLLLG
+371 LLARGPLLLG

-392 TAPASSA
+392 NAPAGSP
-399 LARHFTP
+399 LARHFVP

-423 QHAQGQRV
+423 QLQQGQRV
-431 VMVTRQ
+431 AMITRQ
-437 AQRLGDIFMEE
+437 APRLSEIFQEE
-448 TARPL
+448 ADRPL
-453 SVEDSVVDPPAPR
+453 TVEESILAVPAPH
-466 ALHLVKGVLNE
+466 AVHLVKGVLNE
-477 GWVLRGLEAR
+477 GWVLRGLADRTDGPERAVDQDR
-487 NDYSSEK
+487 QSSFH
-494 SHFSAPDT
+494 SF
-502 ALLLYS
+502 LLYS
-508 DAELFGWSKPSQ
+508 DAELFGWTKPSQ

-550 IGQFAGLVTLDQD
+550 IGQFAGLVSLDQE
-563 GGSKREYLQID
+563 GGGPREYLQID

-596 AGEHIAPILHRLG
+596 AGEQATPILHRLG
-609 SADWDRVKKQT
+609 AADWERVKKQT

-646 APDGAWQ
+646 SADGAWQ
-653 VDLEAAFPYEETTDQ
+653 LEMEAAFPYEETPDQ
-668 LVVIEAVKHDMES
+668 LVAIEAVKHDMES
-681 SRPMDRLICG
+681 SQPMDRLICG
-691 DVGYGKTEVALRA
+691 DVGYGKTEVALRS

-710 DGKQVAIL
+710 DGKQVAVL
-718 APTTVLVQ
+718 TPTTVLAQ
-726 QHHQTFSRRLAAFP
+726 QHFQTFSRRLAAFP

-747 RFRTPAQQ
+747 RFRTAAQQ
-755 AHVIDGLAA
+755 TQVVDRLAK
-764 GKVDIVIGTHRLL
+764 GGVDIVIGTHRLL
-777 SRDVSFKDLGL
+777 SKDVVFKDLGL

-807 MRHTVDVLTLTAT
+807 MRQTVDVLTLTAT

-828 SMAGVRDLSTIETP
+828 SMTGVRDLSTIETP
-842 PEERLPIQTTISEY
+842 PEERLPIQTTIGEY

-877 VHNRVQGITQIAR
+877 VHNRVRGISQVAH
-890 RLEKLVPEATY
+890 RLERLIPEATY
-901 GIGHGQMP
+901 GIAHGQMP
-909 ERELERVMLAFSEGE
+909 ERELERVMLAFAEGQ

-970 VRAYAYLLYDRHQA
+970 VRAYAYLLYERHQT
-984 LTTVARERL
+984 LTPIARERL

-1042 AKSVEEMRRG
+1042 AKSVEEMKRGEGRR
-1052 VAGGKLQVA
+1052 KA
-1061 GERLQVVA
+1061 GER
-1069 QHPGERSSE
+1069 GRW
-1078 RAGSRLRQEEDDDAE
+1078 GDAE
-1093 GASGIQR
+1093 MENDGEADERVSTVRR
-1100 SAFGVQRSETVSY
+1100 STSAAARSDAVSF

-1121 TLDLPLRALIPEEYV
+1121 TLDLPLRALLPEEYV

-1157 IDALAEELVDRFGPM
+1157 LEALAEELVDRFGPL
-1172 PQEVQNLLYQ
+1172 PEEVQNLFYQ
-1182 VRIKLLALA
+1182 VRIKLLALT
-1191 AGVSSIGRDSDQ
+1191 AGVTAIGHDSGQ
-1203 LVLRSDDLETVDRT
+1203 LVLKSDDLEQVDRQ
-1217 RLQARIGDVA
+1217 RLQARIGDDA
-1227 RVARRAVWLPI
+1227 RVARRAIWLPI
-1238 TDAWPEALER
+1238 GEGWPEALER
-1248 TLRAMRAAHM
+1248 TLRALRAAQL

>member
-1 MNLSGLTRLLAD
+1 
-13 LPAYRRFLDE
+13 
-23 ARTGQPDRAPL
+23 
-34 GVFGAARAFLVA
+34 
-46 GLAWDLQRPVLYLV
+46 
-60 ARSEHARQAYDEL
+60 
-73 RLWLPGD
+73 
-80 ASATPSA
+80 
-87 ASGQALSMAGTPMHY
+87 
-102 FADPDPL
+102 
-109 PYERVAWSRETR
+109 
-121 QARLGALTALS
+121 
-132 QRRAEG
+132 
-138 GEPLLVVASART
+138 
-150 LMQKT
+150 
-155 LPPREL
+155 
-161 RLALKTLRTGQ
+161 

-177 EQLTRWLG
+177 ETLVRWQG

-211 PNLPWPVRI
+211 PNLPWPVRV

-228 SLRLFD
+228 SLRHFD
-234 PTTQRTLPDSRGLR
+234 PATQRTLPEARSLT

-265 AQDRLDALDKSTL
+265 AQERLDALDKAPL
-278 HPPARFELDEQ
+278 HPPARHELDEQ
-289 RRQLLEGAGFRGQ
+289 RRQLLEGTGFRGQ

-317 DYLPG
+317 DYLPA
-322 DALVVVD
+322 DTLVLAD
-329 DGADVMVLGMELEA
+329 DGADLMILATELEA
-343 QASQTQRDLIT
+343 QAAQTQRDLIT

-362 LPPHFTWPE
+362 LPPHFAWQQLKDP
-371 IKEALLARGPLLLG
+371 LLARAPLLLG

-392 TAPASSA
+392 TAPAASP
-399 LARHFTP
+399 LARHFVP

-423 QHAQGQRV
+423 QHEQGQRM

-437 AQRLGDIFMEE
+437 APRLGDLFQEE
-448 TARPL
+448 ASRSLAVEQDLVTAP
-453 SVEDSVVDPPAPR
+453 DPR
-466 ALHLVKGVLNE
+466 AVHLVKGVLNE
-477 GWVLRGLEAR
+477 GWVLRGLEAKVGF
-487 NDYSSEK
+487 SSER
-494 SHFSAPDT
+494 SQLSEPDT

-508 DAELFGWSKPSQ
+508 DAELFGWTKPSQ

-550 IGQFAGLVTLDQD
+550 IGQFNGLVSLPMED
-563 GGSKREYLQID
+563 GGVREYLQVD

-596 AGEHIAPILHRLG
+596 AGEHVAPILHRLG
-609 SADWDRVKKQT
+609 TADWERVKKQT
-620 KKAVDDIAGDLLQ
+620 QKAVDDIAGDLLQ

-646 APDGAWQ
+646 STDGAWQ
-653 VDLEAAFPYEETTDQ
+653 IELEAAFPYEETTDQ
-668 LVVIEAVKHDMES
+668 LVAIEAVKHDMES

-710 DGKQVAIL
+710 DGKQVALL

-726 QHHQTFSRRLAAFP
+726 QHQQTFSRRLAAFP

-747 RFRTPAQQ
+747 RFRTPSQQ
-755 AHVIDGLAA
+755 AQVIDGLAA
-764 GKVDIVIGTHRLL
+764 GAVDVVIGTHRLL
-777 SRDVSFKDLGL
+777 SKDVAFKDLGL

-807 MRHTVDVLTLTAT
+807 MRQTVDVLTLTAT

-828 SMAGVRDLSTIETP
+828 SMTGVRDLSTIETP

-890 RLEKLVPEATY
+890 RLEKLAPEATFS
-901 GIGHGQMP
+901 IGHGQMP
-909 ERELERVMLAFSEGE
+909 ERELERVMLAFAEGE

-1019 ELLGRQQHGHI
+1019 ELLGRKQSGHI

-1042 AKSVEEMRRG
+1042 AKSVEEMKKG
-1052 VAGGKLQVA
+1052 VAGGKLQMA
-1061 GERLQVVA
+1061 GGNGQVRDDA
-1069 QHPGERSSE
+1069 DGETSDVHRSSF
-1078 RAGSRLRQEEDDDAE
+1078 S
-1093 GASGIQR
+1093 IQR
-1100 SAFGVQRSETVSY
+1100 SDSVRY
-1113 EDPLAPAV
+1113 DDPLAPVV

-1157 IDALAEELVDRFGPM
+1157 IEALAEELVDRFGPL
-1172 PQEVQNLLYQ
+1172 PVEVQNLLYQ
-1182 VRIKLLALA
+1182 VRIKVLALA
-1191 AGVSSIGRDSDQ
+1191 AGVTSIGRDSDQ
-1203 LVLRSDDLETVDRT
+1203 LVLRSDDLEHVDRQ
-1217 RLQARIGDVA
+1217 RLQARIGDAA

-1238 TDAWPEALER
+1238 NDGWPEALER

>member
-1 MNLSGLTRLLAD
+1 MFHSEAPLNLSGLTHLVVD

-23 ARTGQPDRAPL
+23 VRAGQPDRAPL
-34 GVFGAARAFLVA
+34 ALYGAARAFVVA
-46 GLAWDLQRPVLYLV
+46 GLAQTLERPVLYVV
-60 ARSEHARQAYDEL
+60 ARSEHARQVHDEL
-73 RLWLPGD
+73 QVWLPPDGKD
-80 ASATPSA
+80 GRTPI
-87 ASGQALSMAGTPMHY
+87 ALHY
-102 FADPDPL
+102 FADPDAL

-121 QARLGALTALS
+121 QARLGALTALA
-132 QRRAEG
+132 QRTATG
-138 GEPLLVVASART
+138 GGPLLVVASARA
-150 LMQKT
+150 LLQKT
-155 LPPREL
+155 LPAREL
-161 RLALKTLRTGQ
+161 RLAMKTLRVGQ

-204 GIVDIWP
+204 GIVDLWP
-211 PNLPWPVRI
+211 PNLAWPVRI

-228 SLRLFD
+228 SLRHFD
-234 PTTQRTLPDSRGLR
+234 PATQRTLPEARSLTD
-248 EVLVGPASEAM
+248 VLVGPASEAM

-265 AQDRLDALDKSTL
+265 AQERLDALDKAPL
-278 HPPARFELDEQ
+278 HPPARHELDEQ
-289 RRQLLEGAGFRGQ
+289 RRQLLEGTGFRGQ

-317 DYLPG
+317 DYLSP
-322 DALVVVD
+322 DVLVLVD
-329 DGADVMVLGMELEA
+329 DGAELMILASELEA
-343 QASQTQRDLIT
+343 QAGQTQRDLVT

-362 LPPHFTWPE
+362 LPPHFTWQQLKDP
-371 IKEALLARGPLLLG
+371 LLARGPLLLG

-392 TAPASSA
+392 IAPAGSP

-423 QHAQGQRV
+423 QHQQGQIA

-437 AQRLGDIFMEE
+437 APRLGEIFQEE
-448 TARPL
+448 AGRPL
-453 SVEDSVVDPPAPR
+453 TVEDGVVDAPQPR
-466 ALHLVKGVLNE
+466 AVRLVKGVLNE
-477 GWVLRGLEAR
+477 GWLLRGLDRRTDGPDFAAGHVEAAQASLSVDQDR
-487 NDYSSEK
+487 QSS
-494 SHFSAPDT
+494 
-502 ALLLYS
+502 LLLYS
-508 DAELFGWSKPSQ
+508 DAELFGWTKPSQ

-550 IGQFAGLVTLDQD
+550 IGQFNGLISMTVED
-563 GGSKREYLQID
+563 GGVREYLQID

-596 AGEHIAPILHRLG
+596 AGEHVAPILHRLG
-609 SADWDRVKKQT
+609 TADWERVKKQT
-620 KKAVDDIAGDLLQ
+620 QKAVDDIAGDLLE

-646 APDGAWQ
+646 SADGAWQ
-653 VDLEAAFPYEETTDQ
+653 MELEAAFPYEETTDQ
-668 LVVIEAVKHDMES
+668 LVAIEAVKYDMES

-691 DVGYGKTEVALRA
+691 DVGYGKTEVALRS

-710 DGKQVAIL
+710 DGKQVAVL
-718 APTTVLVQ
+718 VPTTVLAQ
-726 QHHQTFSRRLAAFP
+726 QHFQTFSRRLGAFP
-740 VTVEMLS
+740 ANVETLS

-755 AHVIDGLAA
+755 AQVIKGLIDGS
-764 GKVDIVIGTHRLL
+764 VDIVIGTHRLL
-777 SRDVSFKDLGL
+777 SKDVVFKDLGL

-807 MRHTVDVLTLTAT
+807 MRQTVDVLTLTAT

-828 SMAGVRDLSTIETP
+828 SMTGVRDLSTIETP
-842 PEERLPIQTTISEY
+842 PEERLPIQTTIGEF

-877 VHNRVQGITQIAR
+877 VHNRVRGISQIAK
-890 RLEKLVPEATY
+890 RLEKLAPEATY

-909 ERELERVMLAFSEGE
+909 ERELERVMLAFAEGE

-970 VRAYAYLLYDRHQA
+970 VRAYAYLLYDRNQA
-984 LTTVARERL
+984 LTPVARERL
-993 TALQEASELG
+993 TALQEASDLG

-1019 ELLGRQQHGHI
+1019 ELLGRKQSGHI

-1042 AKSVEEMRRG
+1042 AKSVEELKKE
-1052 VAGGKLQVA
+1052 ATNGK
-1061 GERLQVVA
+1061 A
-1069 QHPGERSSE
+1069 QA
-1078 RAGSRLRQEEDDDAE
+1078 AGSRIPPVSDDEDA
-1093 GASGIQR
+1093 GASGAQR
-1100 SAFGVQRSETVSY
+1100 SALSAQRSEAVRY
-1113 EDPLAPAV
+1113 EDPMAPAV

-1157 IDALAEELVDRFGPM
+1157 IDVLAEELVDRFGPM
-1172 PQEVQNLLYQ
+1172 PVEVQNLLYQ
-1182 VRIKLLALA
+1182 VRIKVLALA
-1191 AGVSSIGRDSDQ
+1191 AGVSAIGRDTEQ
-1203 LVLRSDDLETVDRT
+1203 LVLRSDDLETVDRQ
-1217 RLQARIGDVA
+1217 RLQARLGDAA
-1227 RVARRAVWLPI
+1227 RVARRAVWIPI
-1238 TDAWPEALER
+1238 TDAWPETLER

>member
-1 MNLSGLTRLLAD
+1 LNLSGLTHLLAD
-13 LPAYRRFLDE
+13 LPAYRHFLDE
-23 ARTGQPDRAPL
+23 VRAGQPDRAPL
-34 GVFGAARAFLVA
+34 ALYGAARALVVA
-46 GLAWDLQRPVLYLV
+46 ALVQTLERPALYVV
-60 ARSEHARQAYDEL
+60 ARSEHARQAHDEL
-73 RLWLPGD
+73 EVWLSP
-80 ASATPSA
+80 
-87 ASGQALSMAGTPMHY
+87 AGEDGRSPVPLLH
-102 FADPDPL
+102 FADPDAL

-121 QARLGALTALS
+121 QARLSVLTTLAQRSGAVA
-132 QRRAEG
+132 G
-138 GEPLLVVASART
+138 PLLVVTSARSM
-150 LMQKT
+150 MQKT

-161 RLALKTLRTGQ
+161 RLALKTLRVGQ

-204 GIVDIWP
+204 GIVDVWP
-211 PNLPWPVRI
+211 PNLAWPVRI

-228 SLRLFD
+228 SLRHFD
-234 PTTQRTLPDSRGLR
+234 PATQRTLPGARSLR

-265 AQDRLDALDKSTL
+265 AQERLDALDKSTL

-289 RRQLLEGAGFRGQ
+289 RRQLLEGTGFRGQ
-302 EWYIPYLYSQPASLL
+302 EWYLPYLYSQPASLL
-317 DYLPG
+317 DFLPP
-322 DALVVVD
+322 DALVLVD
-329 DGADVMVLGMELEA
+329 DGADLMILATELES
-343 QASQTQRDLIT
+343 QAAQTQRDLIT

-362 LPPHFTWPE
+362 LPPHFTWQDL
-371 IKEALLARGPLLLG
+371 KEPLLACGPLLLG

-392 TAPASSA
+392 TAPAGSP
-399 LARHFTP
+399 LARHFSP

-423 QHAQGQRV
+423 QHQQGQRV
-431 VMVTRQ
+431 VLVTRQ
-437 AQRLGDIFMEE
+437 APRLGDLFLEE
-448 TARPL
+448 AGRPL
-453 SVEDSVVDPPAPR
+453 TVEEDIVAVPVPR
-466 ALHLVKGVLNE
+466 AVRLVKGVLNE
-477 GWVLRGLEAR
+477 GWVLRGLDAR
-487 NDYSSEK
+487 NDFSSEK
-494 SHFSAPDT
+494 SHFSASDT

-508 DAELFGWSKPSQ
+508 DAELFGWTKPSQ

-534 FADVSPGDYVV
+534 FADVSLGDYVV

-550 IGQFAGLVTLDQD
+550 IGQYKGLVSIPLED
-563 GGSKREYLQID
+563 GGVREYLQID
-574 YAMGDRLFVPVHQ
+574 YAMSDRLFVPVHQ

-596 AGEHIAPILHRLG
+596 AGEHVAPVLHRLG
-609 SADWDRVKKQT
+609 TADWERVKKQT
-620 KKAVDDIAGDLLQ
+620 QKAVDDIAVDLLE
-633 LYAAREAAEGHAF
+633 LYAAREAVEGHAF
-646 APDGAWQ
+646 SADGAWQ
-653 VDLEAAFPYEETTDQ
+653 MELEAAFPYEETTDQ
-668 LVVIEAVKHDMES
+668 LVAIEAIKHDMES

-691 DVGYGKTEVALRA
+691 DVGYGKTEVALRS

-710 DGKQVAIL
+710 DGKQVAVL
-718 APTTVLVQ
+718 VPTTVLAQ
-726 QHHQTFSRRLAAFP
+726 QHFQTFSRRLGAFP
-740 VTVEMLS
+740 ANVETLS

-755 AHVIDGLAA
+755 NQVLKGLIDGS
-764 GKVDIVIGTHRLL
+764 VDIVIGTHRLL
-777 SRDVSFKDLGL
+777 SKDVLFKDLGL

-807 MRHTVDVLTLTAT
+807 MRQTVDVLTLTAT

-828 SMAGVRDLSTIETP
+828 SMTGVRDLSTIETP
-842 PEERLPIQTTISEY
+842 PEERLPIQTTIGDY

-877 VHNRVQGITQIAR
+877 VHNRVRGISQIAR
-890 RLEKLVPEATY
+890 RLEKLVPEATF

-909 ERELERVMLAFSEGE
+909 ERELERVMLSFADGE

-963 GRVGRAA
+963 GRVGRGA
-970 VRAYAYLLYDRHQA
+970 VRAYAYLLYERNQT
-984 LTTVARERL
+984 LTPIARERL

-1019 ELLGRQQHGHI
+1019 ELLGRKQHGHI

-1042 AKSVEEMRRG
+1042 AKSVEELKKEA
-1052 VAGGKLQVA
+1052 V
-1061 GERLQVVA
+1061 GERRKKGSVVKDQDQGGA
-1069 QHPGERSSE
+1069 ESGERESN
-1078 RAGSRLRQEEDDDAE
+1078 
-1093 GASGIQR
+1093 GAR
-1100 SAFGVQRSETVSY
+1100 EPVRREVVSY
-1113 EDPLAPAV
+1113 EDPMAPAV
-1121 TLDLPLRALIPEEYV
+1121 TLDLPLRALIPEAYV
-1136 AERALRLRLYRRIAG
+1136 AEQALRLRLYRRIAG

-1157 IDALAEELVDRFGPM
+1157 IDTLAEELVDRFGPM
-1172 PQEVQNLLYQ
+1172 PVEVQNLLYQ
-1182 VRIKLLALA
+1182 VRIKVLALA
-1191 AGVSSIGRDSDQ
+1191 AGVSAIGRDTEQ
-1203 LVLRSDDLETVDRT
+1203 LVLRSDDLETVDRQ
-1217 RLQARIGDVA
+1217 RLQAHIGDAA
-1227 RVARRAVWLPI
+1227 RVARRAVWIPL

-1248 TLRAMRAAHM
+1248 TLRAMRAAHL